1 MIPDFKVGD
10 RVYDI
15 QYGWGTITAKRETFE
30 DPNYIWVVTF
40 ENGDTDDYTIEGK
53 YNTTVRY
60 RSLSF
65 TEYDFVNGGFSQE
78 RKINYHDYVGKWG
91 KFSNSEEDI
100 IVISKLQEYNPNTN
114 SPSGKL
120 FKEIAFDKEFYY
132 FEPLTEQELCKL
144 NLNGTDI

>member
-78 RKINYHDYVGKWG
+78 RPIDYEEYIGKWG
-91 KFSNSEEDI
+91 KFWNDKKEY
-100 IVISKLQEYNPNTN
+100 IVSKLERYSSEGFRTTT
-114 SPSGKL
+114 S
-120 FKEIAFDKEFYY
+120 IALYKF
-132 FEPLTEQELCKL
+132 FEPLTEEQIKIL
-144 NLNGTDI
+144 NLE

>member
-15 QYGWGTITAKRETFE
+15 QYGWGAITAKREDFE
-30 DPNYIWVVTF
+30 DTNYRWGVTF
-40 ENGDTDDYTIEGK
+40 DNGDTDDYTIEGK
-53 YNTTVRY
+53 YNITARY

-65 TEYDFVNGGFSQE
+65 TEYDLVNGGFSQE

-91 KFSNSEEDI
+91 KFSNSNQDTI
-100 IVISKLQEYNPNTN
+100 IISKLQEYNPNTN
-114 SPSGKL
+114 SSSGKL
-120 FKEIAFDKEFYY
+120 FKEMAFDKEFYY